1 VGRPGADGTL
11 RSEIELKIKHGQCAY
26 CRKPAAP
33 DQPLTREHVI
43 PLARGGKR
51 RDARI
56 IVPACAR
63 CNHRRGCQ
71 ELVLF
76 LLLRPR
82 RISAFIDYLA
92 TLSSESIRQV
102 DLRVFAELYAAVW
115 MLNECLGRGGEWRSE
130 LRRLSS
136 GRTLHRRRYAA
147 RRVVGAAGGRLET
160 LRERGVHQ
168 GGPSCL
174 LPAEPHTPL
183 RSHLDEPLGQ
193 LTSRMLSLLSLAWQ
207 VSAEDVQREISRQMR
222 QADPVPAGGEEA
234 DRTILRMDGWR
245 PKTRRRRL
253 RTDRRGGRGA
263 SIRGRAA

>member
-1 VGRPGADGTL
+1 VGRPEASATL
-11 RSEIELKIKHGQCAY
+11 RSEIELKIKNGQCAY

-51 RDARI
+51 KDVRI

-82 RISAFIDYLA
+82 RISAFLDYLG
-92 TLSSESIRQV
+92 TLSCESMRQV

-115 MLNECLGRGGEWRSE
+115 MLNECLGGGREWRSE
-130 LRRLSS
+130 LRRLAS

-147 RRVVGAAGGRLET
+147 RRVVGAASGRLET
-160 LRERGVHQ
+160 LRERGSHQ

-174 LPAEPHTPL
+174 LPPPSPSPL
-183 RSHLDEPLGQ
+183 RSHLDESLGR
-193 LTSRMLSLLSLAWQ
+193 LTSRLLSLLAMAWE
-207 VSAEDVQREISRQMR
+207 VSAEDVQRELDRQMQLATSR
-222 QADPVPAGGEEA
+222 AAEVEEA

-245 PKTRRRRL
+245 PKTRRRRV
-253 RTDRRGGRGA
+253 RTDRRRGRGPQA
-263 SIRGRAA
+263 RGRAA